1 MRKTAIIGAFADY
14 RLQARHGR
22 KRRRKFGLTEQPK
35 CSHDFQREVIALTRK
50 VIREQP

>member
-22 KRRRKFGLTEQPK
+22 KRRRKFGVTEQPK
-35 CSHDFQREVIALTRK
+35 CSHDFQHEVIALARI